1 MKLNLKNRFIR
12 WTAFLAVILLA
23 GACKDEV
30 ALPRKSIALSTH
42 DILAPSF
49 ATSFTFDI
57 EANCDWEITVTGDDP
72 SWLSLSTSSDTG
84 LATVTATLL
93 DNETSASRSLTLRVA
108 ARHDASV
115 SDELHFIQAAA
126 AAEGYMGIPD
136 LKALAADGEYVVTED
151 LKLRGVV
158 VSSVQDDNYFE
169 DCLALQGTPEP
180 GCGITLRCD
189 EKLFY
194 NMGEELEIALKDAVV
209 SRNPQTG
216 MMELKPVSDGSITRS
231 QTTQVMVQA
240 QEISYEELCSGL
252 YESMYVGI
260 YSQVR
265 TPEEGSLSDL
275 TMMDNPMMQ
284 DPDNN
289 QFRMLSSQKAS
300 FGIDPVPDGSG
311 ELRGIAVPDGANWAI
326 RPCTAADKELTGLRF
341 GASVG
346 IRLPYI
352 FSFYAA
358 SQSNKDCKYVTV
370 TDGTFSKLGA
380 DFKVVDKNA
389 DMGVVLTAQVAA
401 NSTSSQFR
409 LTHWADEAAHDN
421 IPAKSMVYG
430 QDSYFLFTIPVAE
443 DLPATFRIS
452 FGLSGTGGAPK
463 NWALAYSTDGERF
476 VTPADNSTAIS
487 IPAGI
492 SVSGFYYYFTM
503 PLTPETPVTKGQTLL
518 LKLYP
523 TDNVSCNG
531 GTAGYNS
538 DSRLHSCL
546 VIEAMPS
553 FDTATPDGAIYF
565 EPFDG
570 LTEGLDYLYGDKLAA
585 MLNDCGSDIA
595 DWDTSLR
602 NGLSGT
608 NVRQRPGY
616 AQIGYVESQAVARA
630 NYVNQVGALLTPA
643 LGAEGTLKLSF
654 RAMAYKTCSDRP
666 KAKAGEPKDKKGD
679 LTSIVVEVIGGG
691 TIDGTMRKVIDGLS
705 TTQFDTYSLTID
717 QATASTQLRFTSDA
731 AADDFSRWFIDDI
744 CVTR

>member
-57 EANCDWEITVTGDDP
+57 EANCDWEITVSGDDP
-72 SWLSLSTSSDTG
+72 SWLSLSTISDTG

-93 DNETSASRSLTLRVA
+93 DNKTSSSRSLTLRVA

-136 LKALAADGEYVVTED
+136 LKALAADGEYVVAED

-194 NMGEELEIALKDAVV
+194 NMGEELEIALKNAVV

-216 MMELKPVSDGSITRS
+216 MMELKPVSDGSITRTR
-231 QTTQVMVQA
+231 TTQVMVEA
-240 QEISYEELCSGL
+240 LEVSYGELCSGL
-252 YESMYVGI
+252 YESMYVGV
-260 YSQVR
+260 YSQVH

-311 ELRGIAVPDGANWAI
+311 ELRGIAVPDGGSWAI

-476 VTPADNSTAIS
+476 VTPADKSTAIS
-487 IPAGI
+487 IPSGI
-492 SVSGFYYYFTM
+492 SGSGFYYYFTM

-553 FDTATPDGAIYF
+553 FETATPDGAIYF

-585 MLNDCGSDIA
+585 MLNDCGSDIV

-616 AQIGYVESQAVARA
+616 AQIGYVESQAVARTD
-630 NYVNQVGALLTPA
+630 YVNQVGALLTPA
-643 LGAEGTLKLSF
+643 LGAAGTLKLSF

-691 TIDGTMRKVIDGLS
+691 TIDGATRKVIDGLS

-744 CVTR
+744 CITR

>member
-57 EANCDWEITVTGDDP
+57 EANCDWEITVSGDDP
-72 SWLSLSTSSDTG
+72 SWLSLSTISDTG

-93 DNETSASRSLTLRVA
+93 DNKTSSSRSLTLRVV

-136 LKALAADGEYVVTED
+136 LKALAADGEYVVAED

-216 MMELKPVSDGSITRS
+216 MMELKPVSDGSITRT
-231 QTTQVMVQA
+231 QTTQVMVEA
-240 QEISYEELCSGL
+240 LEVSYGELCSGL
-252 YESMYVGI
+252 YESMYVGV
-260 YSQVR
+260 YSQVH

-311 ELRGIAVPDGANWAI
+311 ELRGIAVPDGGSWAI

-476 VTPADNSTAIS
+476 VTPADKSTAIS
-487 IPAGI
+487 IPSGI
-492 SVSGFYYYFTM
+492 SGSGFYYYFTM

-553 FDTATPDGAIYF
+553 FETATPDGAIYF

-585 MLNDCGSDIA
+585 MLNDCGSDIV

-616 AQIGYVESQAVARA
+616 AQIGYVESQAVARTD
-630 NYVNQVGALLTPA
+630 YVNQVGALLTPA
-643 LGAEGTLKLSF
+643 LGAAGTLKLSF

-691 TIDGTMRKVIDGLS
+691 TIDGATRKVIDGLS

-744 CVTR
+744 CITR

>member
-1 MKLNLKNRFIR
+1 MKTNFMKRIFRL
-12 WTAFLAVILLA
+12 TAFVATLFLAA
-23 GACKDEV
+23 ACKEEV
-30 ALPRKSIALSTH
+30 ELPRESISLSTH

-57 EANCDWEITVTGDDP
+57 QANCEWQISVVGDDP
-72 SWLSLSTSSDTG
+72 SWLSLSTTTDTG
-84 LATVTATLL
+84 LASVTATLL
-93 DNETSASRSLTLRVA
+93 GNDTPSTRSLTLRVV
-108 ARHDASV
+108 ARRDASV
-115 SDELHFIQAAA
+115 AQELRFIQAAA

-136 LKALAADGEYVVTED
+136 LKALAAEGEYEVSED
-151 LKLRGVV
+151 VKLRGVV

-169 DCLALQGTPEP
+169 NCLAIQGSPDP

-189 EKLFY
+189 GKLFY
-194 NMGEELEIALKDAVV
+194 NMGEELEIALKGAVV
-209 SRNPQTG
+209 SRDQQTG
-216 MMELKPVSDGSITRS
+216 VMELKPASDDCITRS
-231 QTTQVMVQA
+231 ETTQVTAEALEV
-240 QEISYEELCSGL
+240 SYEELCSGL

-265 TPEEGSLSDL
+265 TPEEGTLSDL
-275 TMMDNPMMQ
+275 TMMDNPTMQ

-289 QFRMLSSQKAS
+289 RFRMLSSQGAS

-311 ELRGIAVPDGANWAI
+311 VLCGIAVPDGSNWAI

-443 DLPATFRIS
+443 DLPSTLRIS

-476 VTPADNSTAIS
+476 VTPADKSTAIS

-492 SVSGFYYYFTM
+492 SGSGFYYYFTV
-503 PLTPETPVTKGQTLL
+503 PLTPEMPVTKGQTLL

-553 FDTATPDGAIYF
+553 FETAEPAGAIYF

-654 RAMAYKTCSDRP
+654 RAMAYKTCADRP

-691 TIDGTMRKVIDGLS
+691 TIDGATRKVIDGLS

>member
-57 EANCDWEITVTGDDP
+57 EANCDWEITVSGDDP
-72 SWLSLSTSSDTG
+72 SWLSLSTISDTG

-93 DNETSASRSLTLRVA
+93 DNKTSSSRSLTLRVV

-136 LKALAADGEYVVTED
+136 LKALAADGEYVVAED

-194 NMGEELEIALKDAVV
+194 NMGEELEIALKNAVV

-216 MMELKPVSDGSITRS
+216 MMELKPVSDGSITRT
-231 QTTQVMVQA
+231 QTTQVMVEA
-240 QEISYEELCSGL
+240 LEVSYGELCSGL
-252 YESMYVGI
+252 YESMYVGV
-260 YSQVR
+260 YSQVH

-311 ELRGIAVPDGANWAI
+311 ELRGIAVPDGGSWAI

-476 VTPADNSTAIS
+476 VTPADKSTAIS
-487 IPAGI
+487 IPSGI
-492 SVSGFYYYFTM
+492 SGSGFYYYFTM

-553 FDTATPDGAIYF
+553 FETATPDGAIYF

-585 MLNDCGSDIA
+585 MLNDCGSDIV

-630 NYVNQVGALLTPA
+630 DYVNQVGALLTPA
-643 LGAEGTLKLSF
+643 LGAAGTLKLSF

-691 TIDGTMRKVIDGLS
+691 TIDGATRKVIDGLS

-744 CVTR
+744 CITR

>member
-57 EANCDWEITVTGDDP
+57 EANCDWEITVSGDDP
-72 SWLSLSTSSDTG
+72 SWLSLSTISDTG

-93 DNETSASRSLTLRVA
+93 DNKTSSSRSLTLRVA

-136 LKALAADGEYVVTED
+136 LKALAADGEYVVAED

-216 MMELKPVSDGSITRS
+216 MMELKPVSDGSITRT
-231 QTTQVMVQA
+231 QTTQVMVEA
-240 QEISYEELCSGL
+240 LEVSYGELCSGL
-252 YESMYVGI
+252 YESMYVGV
-260 YSQVR
+260 YSQVH

-311 ELRGIAVPDGANWAI
+311 ELRGIAVPDGGSWAI
-326 RPCTAADKELTGLRF
+326 RPCTAADKELSGLRF

-409 LTHWADEAAHDN
+409 LMHWADEAAHDN

-476 VTPADNSTAIS
+476 VTPADKSTAIS
-487 IPAGI
+487 IPSGI
-492 SVSGFYYYFTM
+492 SGSGFYYYFTM

-553 FDTATPDGAIYF
+553 FETATPDGAIYF

-585 MLNDCGSDIA
+585 MLNDCGSDIV
-595 DWDTSLR
+595 DWDISLR

-630 NYVNQVGALLTPA
+630 DYVNQVGALLTPA
-643 LGAEGTLKLSF
+643 LGAAGTLKLSF

-691 TIDGTMRKVIDGLS
+691 TIDGATRKVIDGLS

-744 CVTR
+744 CITR

>member
-57 EANCDWEITVTGDDP
+57 EANCDWEITVSGDDP
-72 SWLSLSTSSDTG
+72 SWLSLSTISDTG

-93 DNETSASRSLTLRVA
+93 DNKTSSSRSLTLRVA

-136 LKALAADGEYVVTED
+136 LKALAADGEYVVAED

-216 MMELKPVSDGSITRS
+216 MMELKPVSDGSITRT
-231 QTTQVMVQA
+231 QTTQVMVEA
-240 QEISYEELCSGL
+240 LEVSYGELCSGL
-252 YESMYVGI
+252 YESMYVGV
-260 YSQVR
+260 YSQVH

-311 ELRGIAVPDGANWAI
+311 ELRGIAVPDGGSWAI

-380 DFKVVDKNA
+380 DFKVVGKNA

-476 VTPADNSTAIS
+476 VSPADKSTAIS
-487 IPAGI
+487 IPSGI
-492 SVSGFYYYFTM
+492 SGSGFYYYFTM

-553 FDTATPDGAIYF
+553 FETATPDGAIYF

-585 MLNDCGSDIA
+585 MLNDCGSDIV
-595 DWDTSLR
+595 DWDISLR

-630 NYVNQVGALLTPA
+630 DYVNQVGALLTPA
-643 LGAEGTLKLSF
+643 LGAAGTLKLSF

-666 KAKAGEPKDKKGD
+666 RAKAGEPKDKKGD

-691 TIDGTMRKVIDGLS
+691 TIDGATRKVIDGLS

-744 CVTR
+744 CITR

>member
-57 EANCDWEITVTGDDP
+57 EANCDWEITVSGDDP
-72 SWLSLSTSSDTG
+72 SWLSLSTISDTG

-93 DNETSASRSLTLRVA
+93 DNKTSSSRSLTLRVV

-136 LKALAADGEYVVTED
+136 LKALAADGEYVVAED

-194 NMGEELEIALKDAVV
+194 NMGEELEIALKNAVV

-216 MMELKPVSDGSITRS
+216 MMELKPVSDGSITRT
-231 QTTQVMVQA
+231 QTTQVMVEA
-240 QEISYEELCSGL
+240 LEVSYGELCSGL
-252 YESMYVGI
+252 YESMYVGV
-260 YSQVR
+260 YSQVH

-311 ELRGIAVPDGANWAI
+311 ELRGIAVPDGGSWAI

-476 VTPADNSTAIS
+476 VTPADKSTAIS
-487 IPAGI
+487 IPSGI
-492 SVSGFYYYFTM
+492 SGSGFYYYFTM

-553 FDTATPDGAIYF
+553 FETATPDGAIYF

-585 MLNDCGSDIA
+585 MLNDCGSDIV

-616 AQIGYVESQAVARA
+616 AQIGYVESQAVARTD
-630 NYVNQVGALLTPA
+630 YVNQVGALLTPA
-643 LGAEGTLKLSF
+643 LGAAGTLKLSF

-691 TIDGTMRKVIDGLS
+691 TIDGATRKVIDGLS

-744 CVTR
+744 CITR

>member
-57 EANCDWEITVTGDDP
+57 EANCDWEITVSGDDP
-72 SWLSLSTSSDTG
+72 SWLSLSTISDTG

-93 DNETSASRSLTLRVA
+93 DNKTSSSRSLTLRVV

-136 LKALAADGEYVVTED
+136 LKALAADGEYVVAED

-194 NMGEELEIALKDAVV
+194 NMGEELEIALKNAVV

-216 MMELKPVSDGSITRS
+216 MMELKPVSDGSITRTR
-231 QTTQVMVQA
+231 TTQVMVEA
-240 QEISYEELCSGL
+240 LEVSYGELCSGL
-252 YESMYVGI
+252 YESMYVGV
-260 YSQVR
+260 YSQVH

-311 ELRGIAVPDGANWAI
+311 ELRGIAVPDGGSWAI

-476 VTPADNSTAIS
+476 VTPADKSTAIS
-487 IPAGI
+487 IPSGI
-492 SVSGFYYYFTM
+492 SGSGFYYYFTM

-553 FDTATPDGAIYF
+553 FETATPDGAIYF

-585 MLNDCGSDIA
+585 MLNDCGSDIV

-616 AQIGYVESQAVARA
+616 AQIGYVESQAVARTD
-630 NYVNQVGALLTPA
+630 YVNQVGALLTPA
-643 LGAEGTLKLSF
+643 LGAAGTLKLSF

-691 TIDGTMRKVIDGLS
+691 TIDGATRKVIDGLS

-744 CVTR
+744 CITR

>member
-169 DCLALQGTPEP
+169 DCLALQGAPEP

-209 SRNPQTG
+209 SRNPQTD

-275 TMMDNPMMQ
+275 TMMDNPTMQ

-476 VTPADNSTAIS
+476 VTPADKSTAIS

-492 SVSGFYYYFTM
+492 SGSGFYYYFTM

-595 DWDTSLR
+595 DWNTSLR

-691 TIDGTMRKVIDGLS
+691 TIDGATRKVIDGLS

>member
-57 EANCDWEITVTGDDP
+57 EANCDWEITVSGDDP
-72 SWLSLSTSSDTG
+72 SWLSLSTISDTG

-93 DNETSASRSLTLRVA
+93 DNKTSSSRSLTLRVV

-136 LKALAADGEYVVTED
+136 LKALAADGEYVVAED

-194 NMGEELEIALKDAVV
+194 NMGEELEIALKNAVV

-216 MMELKPVSDGSITRS
+216 MMELKPVSDGSITRTR
-231 QTTQVMVQA
+231 TTQVMVEA
-240 QEISYEELCSGL
+240 LEVSYGELCSGL
-252 YESMYVGI
+252 YESMYVGV
-260 YSQVR
+260 YSQVH

-311 ELRGIAVPDGANWAI
+311 ELRGIAVPDGGSWAI

-476 VTPADNSTAIS
+476 VTPADKSTAIS
-487 IPAGI
+487 IPSGI
-492 SVSGFYYYFTM
+492 SGSGFYYYFTM

-553 FDTATPDGAIYF
+553 FETATPDGAIYF

-585 MLNDCGSDIA
+585 MLNDCGSDIV

-630 NYVNQVGALLTPA
+630 DYVNQVGALLTPA
-643 LGAEGTLKLSF
+643 LGAAGTLKLSF

-691 TIDGTMRKVIDGLS
+691 TIDGATRKVIDGLS

-744 CVTR
+744 CITR